1 MSDRVYELYQRNKN
15 TSLDENFII
24 DAFEVMIDKEKELIP
39 YVKDFQITN
48 LPKKLLGAYSNEDR
62 CIKISKE
69 AIEAQP
75 INHQLYAL
83 HVLRHELEHARNL
96 KTLYENHRDIESLIV
111 YYSLRAYA
119 MEHNLEFTR
128 NSDNL
133 IKEFLDIG
141 TKINYEIDPGE
152 RLADIKACKYMVNLL
167 KNQRRSEDLLIT
179 RGMLYFAYQRGYKD
193 NGYYLDPPTY
203 DFLLKTGMYHDH
215 YWLKNRVNDKDYSF
229 ETRITYGLPVTY
241 SEYKKGVSEKTK
253 VLRKEDYFGG

>member
-1 MSDRVYELYQRNKN
+1 MSDRIYNLYQENKN
-15 TSLDENFII
+15 TPLDEKFIT
-24 DAFEVMIDKEKELIP
+24 DAFEIMIDKENDLIP
-39 YVKDFQITN
+39 YVKDFSVTN
-48 LPKKLLGAYSNEDR
+48 LPKKLLGAYSNEEK
-62 CIKISKE
+62 CIRISKE
-69 AIEAQP
+69 AIEEQP

-96 KTLYENHRDIESLIV
+96 KILYDNHRDIESLIV

-152 RLADIKACKYMVNLL
+152 RLADIKASKYMVNLL
-167 KNQRRSEDLLIT
+167 KNQRRSEDILIA
-179 RGMLYFAYQRGYKD
+179 RGMLYYAYQRGYKD

-203 DFLLKTGMYHDH
+203 DFLLKTGMFHDH
-215 YWLKNRVNDKDYSF
+215 YWLKNRVNNKDYCF
-229 ETRITYGLPVTY
+229 DTRITYGLPITY
-241 SEYKKGVSEKTK
+241 SEYNEK
-253 VLRKEDYFGG
+253 VLQKVKLQRKINN